1 MNHPEQTADEA
12 GNAPSAHSTNKP
24 KVRLSCETCRQRKVK
39 CDKLNPCTNCQRLG
53 TRCVPV
59 ERARLPRGRS
69 GRPATERPGDQDANL
84 KDRVAKLETIIRELA
99 RGGNQTSA
107 RAILAAAVDE
117 GSQAGSSDGEHGDDD
132 DSQPGSVRTPDTYL
146 GSSFWASLLNEVSE
160 SLVTF
165 THIQCFG

>member
-1 MNHPEQTADEA
+1 MNHSDQTADEA
-12 GNAPSAHSTNKP
+12 GNVPSAHSTNKP

-84 KDRVAKLETIIRELA
+84 KDRVSKLESIIRELA
-99 RGGNQTSA
+99 RGGSQASA

-132 DSQPGSVRTPDTYL
+132 DSQPGRVRTPDTYL
-146 GSSFWASLLNEVSE
+146 GSSFWASLLNEVSPWL
-160 SLVTF
+160 SLITRA
-165 THIQCFG
+165 Q